1 MRIGTKH
8 ENSINI
14 ENTDI
19 ELAFRGAEDNL
30 NIKIKGWDLGK
41 ISRFLE
47 SVKEETLKVKDV
59 QDNKGIDCSGRYKI
73 KNLSKGKN
81 ILKLTLSKA

>member
-30 NIKIKGWDLGK
+30 NIKIKGWDLSK

-59 QDNKGIDCSGRYKI
+59 QDNKGIDCSGLYKL
-73 KNLSKGKN
+73 KNSNKGKN
-81 ILKLTLSKA
+81 VLNITLSKA